1 MLGYLKARSSKLWS
15 YLAPLLILLLSY
27 RVVRWP
33 LTFLD
38 RVWSFR
44 VLRWPVKVLFW
55 TSVASNVL
63 EMSIEGMEAFGIIDV
78 DAVDNFIEYLL
89 PSSDSAPD
97 FSATNPF
104 RELPNDPAVLAA
116 IKESTLLTQVVVQHP
131 LLNSRHQRLTI
142 T

>member
-1 MLGYLKARSSKLWS
+1 MLDSIKARYSQLCFH
-15 YLAPLLILLLSY
+15 LTAFLNILLSY

-38 RVWSFR
+38 RLWSFR

-63 EMSIEGMEAFGIIDV
+63 EMSIGGMEAFGIIDV

-89 PSSDSAPD
+89 PSSDSVLD

-104 RELPNDPAVLAA
+104 RELPNDPVALAA
-116 IKESTLLTQVVVQHP
+116 IKESMLKHMSLFINILP
-131 LLNSRHQRLTI
+131 IPGTI
-142 T
+142 RCV